1 MLQQSLELSSVLWGQ
16 TWHALQKPTGKC
28 YPFLSMFVG
37 LPACLF
43 WRNYFAIKKVLLT
56 WGYFEESMRWGM
68 YNLVPRHLRIQA
80 KWSQPTLLK
89 SKEHLGLLEL
99 MSNNTGNGV
108 KFQSQTSSKYIVST
122 CLCNAWEGD
131 KLRVEDNY
139 VEQTCCVKFNFNWVS
154 QILPEKSQ
162 NEFKL
167 ALAEQVTGGKLE
179 CVASNLGS

>member
-1 MLQQSLELSSVLWGQ
+1 MQQQSLELGSILWGQ

-28 YPFLSMFVG
+28 YPFLRVLVG

-56 WGYFEESMRWGM
+56 WGYFEESIRWGM
-68 YNLVPRHLRIQA
+68 YNLVPRHLWIQA

-99 MSNNTGNGV
+99 MSDNTGNGV

-122 CLCNAWEGD
+122 CLCKMHARGTSLEWRIIT
-131 KLRVEDNY
+131 LSR
-139 VEQTCCVKFNFNWVS
+139 CVVWNSTLTGYPRFYLKSHRANSNW
-154 QILPEKSQ
+154 L
-162 NEFKL
+162 
-167 ALAEQVTGGKLE
+167 
-179 CVASNLGS
+179 